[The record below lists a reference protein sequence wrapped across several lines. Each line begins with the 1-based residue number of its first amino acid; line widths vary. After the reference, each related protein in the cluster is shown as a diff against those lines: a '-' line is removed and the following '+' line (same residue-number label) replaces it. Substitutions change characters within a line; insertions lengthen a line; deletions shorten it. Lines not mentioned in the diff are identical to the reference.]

1 MLRITVKEKCTFQTF
16 PVLSHIN
23 VELPSFHKQIDGTR
37 KYMFLLYIMYFLKVF
52 EISNKPDNFSSTRN
66 VTPMQQYTSS
76 MMYAARL
83 LD

>member
-1 MLRITVKEKCTFQTF
+1 
-16 PVLSHIN
+16 
-23 VELPSFHKQIDGTR
+23 
-37 KYMFLLYIMYFLKVF
+37 MYFLKVF

-76 MMYAARL
+76 TMYAARL